1 MNPLK
6 DGLQAACV
14 CESGYRLSETIDQ
27 NGNYFGR
34 CENIDEC
41 LERTHTCQHHTQCID
56 MSPSYQCQPDQGFQS
71 IESISDQ
78 VMTIVDINEC
88 EKENTC
94 GSNEKC
100 INLDGDYE
108 CQCKSGYFQSA
119 DQCEKIIRCGS
130 GLGEFFKLD

>member
-1 MNPLK
+1 
-6 DGLQAACV
+6 
-14 CESGYRLSETIDQ
+14 
-27 NGNYFGR
+27 
-34 CENIDEC
+34 
-41 LERTHTCQHHTQCID
+41 
-56 MSPSYQCQPDQGFQS
+56 
-71 IESISDQ
+71 
-78 VMTIVDINEC
+78 MTIVDINEC

-130 GLGEFFKLD
+130 GLGEFFKLDQLNSERSNDKQSYLFVQL